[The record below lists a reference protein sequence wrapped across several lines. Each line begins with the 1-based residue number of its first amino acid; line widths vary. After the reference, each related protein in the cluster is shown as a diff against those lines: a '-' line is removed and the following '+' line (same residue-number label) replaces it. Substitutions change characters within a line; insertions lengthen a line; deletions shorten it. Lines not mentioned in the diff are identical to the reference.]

1 MSVDSIDAGK
11 LFAAKVLRESTR
23 LNNTNSASL
32 IQQSVGI
39 PVIPTSGWES
49 FQSQDIPVLFNYGH
63 IYHYALESVQT
74 VAYDLTQDGDEND
87 HGFGHMTDKPLT
99 HGRKYVTSGYVHDMM
114 DTKSDKHYF
123 LRAHVWPSMRNELP
137 HNVIIILSV
146 TSGAVIHASCQPCKL
161 SELGRCSH
169 IVSLLL
175 TLLDHVEEHGPAL
188 STPYT
193 SQECSW
199 NKGKKKEKQPKRISD
214 TNYPTKKKCSKIPV
228 IDFDPRPRTC

>member
-1 MSVDSIDAGK
+1 
-11 LFAAKVLRESTR
+11 
-23 LNNTNSASL
+23 
-32 IQQSVGI
+32 
-39 PVIPTSGWES
+39 
-49 FQSQDIPVLFNYGH
+49 
-63 IYHYALESVQT
+63 
-74 VAYDLTQDGDEND
+74 
-87 HGFGHMTDKPLT
+87 MTDKPLT

-146 TSGAVIHASCQPCKL
+146 TSGAVIHVSCQPCKL

-169 IVSLLL
+169 VVSLLL
-175 TLLDHVEEHGPAL
+175 TLLDHVEEHGPTL
-188 STPYT
+188 STPCT

-214 TNYPTKKKCSKIPV
+214 TNYPTKKNAA
-228 IDFDPRPRTC
+228 RYQ